1 MAEIKKELSVAAK
14 AALDVLSAANEPL
27 TIGEI
32 SERAGMDIKSGNLT
46 GLVRSGKVISEARE
60 FVCPTCGHKKEY
72 HVYSLAE

>member
-1 MAEIKKELSVAAK
+1 MAEKIVELSPAAK

-27 TIGEI
+27 TLAEI
-32 SERAGMDIKSGNLT
+32 SDRAGMKIVAGNLT
-46 GLVRSGKVISEARE
+46 GLVRGGKVISEARE

>member
-1 MAEIKKELSVAAK
+1 MAEKIVELSPAAK

-27 TIGEI
+27 TLGEI
-32 SERAGMDIKSGNLT
+32 SDRAGMKIVAGNLT
-46 GLVRSGKVISEARE
+46 GLVRSGKVVSEARE